1 MAPGWQVGSEEHRQ
15 MSFLALGSER
25 LVSERDG
32 VVIMSLSIV
41 QTYVSLLTISIFSIG
56 LETIVGGA

>member
-1 MAPGWQVGSEEHRQ
+1 